1 MGLREGL
8 LAEPAD
14 ELQPLPRPREGYW
27 RTSLWR
33 ESRRRVSPLLGVGGS
48 TLHGDAGG
56 AESLSAFLVCLCTS
70 SRTVVAL
77 S

>member
-14 ELQPLPRPREGYW
+14 ELPRPREGYW
-27 RTSLWR
+27 RASLWR
-33 ESRRRVSPLLGVGGS
+33 ESRWRVSPPLGVGGS
-48 TLHGDAGG
+48 ALLGDAGG
-56 AESLSAFLVCLCTS
+56 AESLAAFLVCFCTS
-70 SRTVVAL
+70 SRAVVAL